1 MNAHAGEMAV
11 VGAGFAYLA
20 ALSWAIGNVSYDIW
34 GALILVPIYG
44 ALGVAGIRWAFRGS
58 LRPVAQVLCWGL
70 LLKLGGAAG
79 RYWVGFEAYG
89 GSIDAGRYHEY
100 AVEAVGLVRSGE
112 ASFTTV
118 LPSGQGTAF
127 LENFTAFVYALTG
140 GSQLAGFV
148 TFSFLAYVG
157 LIFIVKAAITA
168 VPGLAAR
175 RYAWFCVLFP
185 SVVYWPSSIGK
196 EAPMMLGLGVATY
209 GIARMLTRRGW
220 VSSLVITGC
229 GLGFAAIIRPH
240 IAGIWVAAALPG
252 LVVALVARSRSTGGR
267 KVSRFGILLV
277 IGVALIVFGALATA
291 TVEFLAPAS
300 DDETSTTGSLTQ
312 ILEET
317 TRRTAQ
323 AGSSFTPPSVSSPL
337 NWPYASLR
345 TLTRPLPFEVQGVAQ
360 LISAAEMTALLGIYA
375 LSRKRIRNL
384 PRLIVSNPY
393 ITFVVTALFLVGL
406 AYTSLANLGILT
418 RQKSLI
424 MPFLLLLPCV
434 PSRSFRAPQDT
445 RQSESGT
452 SERRDDSLVGVS
464 AGLTPPD
471 ALAIG
476 TRSEP
481 RSESTYGTD
490 DDLWT

>member
-1 MNAHAGEMAV
+1 MNARPGEIIV
-11 VGAGFAYLA
+11 VGAGLAYLGF
-20 ALSWAIGNVSYDIW
+20 LGWAIGNLSYDIW
-34 GALILVPIYG
+34 GALVVVPIYG
-44 ALGVAGIRWAFRGS
+44 VMGVILIRGMFRGA
-58 LRPVAQVLCWGL
+58 LHPVATALTWGL
-70 LLKLGGAAG
+70 ALKLGGAAA

-100 AVEAVGLVRSGE
+100 AVETVSLVRSGD

-127 LENFTAFVYALTG
+127 LEQFTAFTYALTG

-157 LIFIVKAAITA
+157 LIFIVKAAIVA
-168 VPGLAAR
+168 VPGLAVR

-196 EAPMMLGLGVATY
+196 EAPMMLGLGIASY

-220 VSSLVITGC
+220 ISSLLIAGC

-252 LVVALVARSRSTGGR
+252 LVIALVGRNRLAGGR
-267 KVSRFGILLV
+267 RVSKFGIVLV
-277 IGVALIVFGALATA
+277 LGVALIVFGALATA
-291 TVEFLAPAS
+291 TVGYLAPAS
-300 DDETSTTGSLTQ
+300 DDETSTSDSLTQ

-345 TLTRPLPFEVQGVAQ
+345 TLTRPLPFEVQGIAQ
-360 LISAAEMTALLGIYA
+360 LASAAEMTALLGIYA

-393 ITFVVTALFLVGL
+393 ITFVVTTIFLVGL
-406 AYTSLANLGILT
+406 AYTSLANLGLLT

-424 MPFLLLLPCV
+424 MPFLLLLPCL
-434 PSRSFRAPQDT
+434 PAR
-445 RQSESGT
+445 EH
-452 SERRDDSLVGVS
+452 RR
-464 AGLTPPD
+464 PEQPD
-471 ALAIG
+471 KANLSQPALARPQAAASNELVDRRASSNI
-476 TRSEP
+476 
-481 RSESTYGTD
+481 D
-490 DDLWT
+490 DEIWA